1 MDKQSMRMDDS
12 RWAHDM
18 RPTPTRPPYGER
30 MMKWFDYDHVRRIR
44 AKYAAASRPAPTKL
58 DLYHRAVEDG
68 IVPPVEPM
76 Q

>member
-30 MMKWFDYDHVRRIR
+30 MMKWFDYDHVQRIVVIVG
-44 AKYAAASRPAPTKL
+44 L
-58 DLYHRAVEDG
+58 AVVFG
-68 IVPPVEPM
+68 L
-76 Q
+76 